1 MILFLLIIIAAHSW
15 LLHRCVT
22 EFSPSD
28 KYGNFNIILNAGAI
42 MCHLVKIASILIAG
56 GAK

>member
-1 MILFLLIIIAAHSW
+1 MILFLLVIIAAHGW

-28 KYGNFNIILNAGAI
+28 KYGNFNIVLNAVAI
-42 MCHLVKIASILIAG
+42 LCHVVKILSILTAG
-56 GAK
+56 GIG